1 MLSSLII
8 ELYYHKGGKELESRL
23 GRPGRKNFR
32 PPEALRAISTR
43 GLNPSPLTGLGAYTP
58 GLSTPSSAGARADA
72 RGTRRPPLFGAGF
85 GLRCFQPL
93 SLRAWL
99 PGTPCRT
106 AGTPEAR
113 TGRSFR
119 TDPILPSGGQH
130 PRQIE
135 PELARAALNPAH
147 VPF

>member
-1 MLSSLII
+1 MLGPAGRIA
-8 ELYYHKGGKELESRL
+8 GGLVWA
-23 GRPGRKNFR
+23 
-32 PPEALRAISTR
+32 PEALRAIGTR
-43 GLNPSPLTGLGAYTP
+43 GLSGSPQRARRLHPGPINPVFYGSPRRVRRP
-58 GLSTPSSAGARADA
+58 GW
-72 RGTRRPPLFGAGF
+72 PPLFGAGF

-119 TDPILPSGGQH
+119 TDPILPSGGRH